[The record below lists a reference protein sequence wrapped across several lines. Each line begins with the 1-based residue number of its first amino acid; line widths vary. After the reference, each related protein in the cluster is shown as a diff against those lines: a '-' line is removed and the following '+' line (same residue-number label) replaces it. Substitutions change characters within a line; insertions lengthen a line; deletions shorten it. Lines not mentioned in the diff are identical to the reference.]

1 MEPLPGDFRVWKRR
15 NGKPLRRSEEV
26 IHLEAHDQ
34 PEDDECMIDYIHEAQ
49 ISIMIAGI
57 DDWFWTA
64 YCFVDV
70 YFKDE
75 ENSELVH
82 RLSTSSRPMDPH
94 TCSKYDLDRPIWN
107 PRHYFLRIL
116 ACRMEQVKQEWSN
129 AVFQLFEEIEPCV
142 ICPSLCRY
150 FTDLA

>member
-34 PEDDECMIDYIHEAQ
+34 PEDDESMIDYIHEAQ